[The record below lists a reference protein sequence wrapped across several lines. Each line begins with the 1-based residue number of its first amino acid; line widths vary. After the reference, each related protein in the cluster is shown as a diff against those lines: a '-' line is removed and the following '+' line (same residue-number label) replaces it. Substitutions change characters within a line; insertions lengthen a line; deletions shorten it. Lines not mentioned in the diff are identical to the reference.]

1 MKLGSISYDNG
12 EEAGGVL
19 IMGDRWLFILVFVC
33 GLLIAVG
40 LQWWNKRKQG
50 DDDLEEAQDLSLKE
64 QMLMGTS
71 VVPPKPEPKP
81 EEEKTLMEKVYSGK
95 GRQPQYMRYMAQH
108 ERERAVQAAK
118 LAEEKERQNRID
130 E

>member
-1 MKLGSISYDNG
+1 
-12 EEAGGVL
+12 
-19 IMGDRWLFILVFVC
+19 MGDRWLFALVLVC

-71 VVPPKPEPKP
+71 VSAPKPEPKP
-81 EEEKTLMEKVYSGK
+81 DEEKSLMERVYSGR
-95 GRQPQYMRYMAQH
+95 GHQPKYMRYIAQH
-108 ERERAVQAAK
+108 ERQRAIQAAK
-118 LAEEKERQNRID
+118 LAAKKERQNHID